1 MLFPCKTVLV
11 DEVIHMCV
19 FQLGCV
25 LLINACLRLELEGE
39 RNASRMEEHR
49 LGAEASHHAAI
60 GPAKIALADAEGDF
74 RKVSFLEEEEAELLG
89 QIAELEALKVSDA
102 AQWLEASLEADRS
115 TVQVLEATR
124 AGGMVEA
131 RERRRIIIK
140 GAAEWM
146 EATTAA
152 AVEEGARLS
161 SELRARGKSVDA
173 VLQRCSD
180 SATEEARL
188 RQELDLCD
196 GAGAAMA
203 RRVKHA
209 KRRISEL
216 SAALAARS
224 ELTESSADVRL
235 PPTAPEQS
243 TANEGYWH
251 AETLRRAREKLE
263 AGAVQLLRVQ
273 AARADIDTAIQEAAR
288 LLSACVADCKR
299 AAAEHDQGTS
309 SAMAFSPSLWG
320 LAPMRD
326 WSVEEAVP
334 ANLDELSDRGQVAL
348 GRDVLGRLHAYRQ
361 SLRLSSS
368 DATTPQGPFHSSDAQ
383 GSHYTS
389 SDSTRASSEFSVR
402 LPPVL
407 APPQSTSYPSRSL
420 NAQPLRSSASHS
432 SSSAV
437 GSRERIGTGRS
448 TPSSGVAPL
457 ISKTTRG
464 AMQEAGLLEATSGG
478 NSHNRRAKN
487 VDEEPFQRLEYS
499 LTPAKEKWHRKQ
511 GRRPSLSS
519 GSAASR
525 TITAAPSSVTT
536 HHESA
541 SSFEVDSPLSS
552 QVF

>member
-1 MLFPCKTVLV
+1 M
-11 DEVIHMCV
+11 
-19 FQLGCV
+19 
-25 LLINACLRLELEGE
+25 
-39 RNASRMEEHR
+39 
-49 LGAEASHHAAI
+49 
-60 GPAKIALADAEGDF
+60 
-74 RKVSFLEEEEAELLG
+74 
-89 QIAELEALKVSDA
+89 
-102 AQWLEASLEADRS
+102 
-115 TVQVLEATR
+115 
-124 AGGMVEA
+124 EA
-131 RERRRIIIK
+131 RERQRIIIK

-161 SELRARGKSVDA
+161 SELRVRGKSVDA

-216 SAALAARS
+216 NAALAARS
-224 ELTESSADVRL
+224 DKTDLTESSADVRL
-235 PPTAPEQS
+235 PPPATEQS

-273 AARADIDTAIQEAAR
+273 AARADIDTTIQEAAR

-309 SAMAFSPSLWG
+309 SAITFSPSLWG
-320 LAPMRD
+320 LAPTRD

-334 ANLDELSDRGQVAL
+334 ANLDELSDRGQAAL
-348 GRDVLGRLHAYRQ
+348 GREVLGRLHAYRQ

-368 DATTPQGPFHSSDAQ
+368 DAATPEGPFHSSDAQ

-402 LPPVL
+402 LPPVF
-407 APPQSTSYPSRSL
+407 APPQSRSYPSRSL

-432 SSSAV
+432 SSSA
-437 GSRERIGTGRS
+437 GRSREWSGKGRRNK
-448 TPSSGVAPL
+448 PSSGVAPL

-464 AMQEAGLLEATSGG
+464 AMREAGLLEATSGG

-519 GSAASR
+519 GSVAASR
-525 TITAAPSSVTT
+525 TITASPSSVTT